1 MNEAQFACPACGSNA
16 LTPNPDGTVSCAG
29 CGGTF
34 EVTERTCPDCGT
46 SNPPNAQSCRSCGRA
61 LDLVGFMLQ
70 SRLTTS
76 KDRLAQARQQAAAL
90 KDAAEAT
97 SQERMRTLWDQEEQ
111 RLREVAR
118 AQAQQQRK
126 DQTLLIGAI
135 VVIAIA
141 VISIVVYALVSS
153 AGPGTP
159 TATPTAMPW

>member
-1 MNEAQFACPACGSNA
+1 MNDVQFACPACGSNA
-16 LTPNPDGTVSCAG
+16 ITPNPDGTVSCAG

-34 EVTERTCPDCGT
+34 EVMERTCPDCGT
-46 SNPPNAQSCRSCGRA
+46 SNPPNAPSCRSCGRA

-70 SRLTTS
+70 SRLIPP

-90 KDAAEAT
+90 KDAAEAA
-97 SQERMRTLWDQEEQ
+97 SQERMRTWWDQEEQ
-111 RLREVAR
+111 RLQKTAR

-126 DQTLLIGAI
+126 EQTLLIGVG

-141 VISIVVYALVSS
+141 VIGIIVYVLVSS
-153 AGPGTP
+153 TGPGTP